1 MNISQL
7 TRIIFRD
14 SHSYKTVNDKD
25 KSGMFFILNRI
36 MARKH
41 PLNANTLN
49 YNGIDTA
56 SATDVWFE
64 TLSPRYRDVPK
75 EFNVPW
81 GKLKKKGESS
91 VLKGFSDKDKQ
102 ILALYPEL
110 IEEAQNEAD
119 EQKLIEKEGTIKVTK
134 KRGRVAKK
142 K

>member
-7 TRIIFRD
+7 TRIVFRD
-14 SHSYKTVNDKD
+14 NQSYKTISDKD
-25 KSGMFFILNRI
+25 KGTMFFIFNRI
-36 MARKH
+36 MARKY

-49 YNGIDTA
+49 YNGIDTS

-64 TLSPRYRDVPK
+64 ALSPRYRDIPK

-110 IEEAQNEAD
+110 IEEAQNEVD
-119 EQKLIEKEGTIKVTK
+119 EQKRIDKEGTIKVTK
-134 KRGRVAKK
+134 KRGRAKK